1 MLKLHLP
8 KSFFGLTFLFS
19 AVIFCAMFC
28 TVVVSAVVA
37 FFVVRSD
44 IVPTTAEMVP
54 IIWTT
59 CAIVAGLSF
68 PIGALVAV
76 MASKIPLR
84 PIREMIDG
92 MDQLAGGNFH
102 TRISPGPL
110 MSNYPHFVA
119 LTESFNKMAEQLDHT
134 EMLRSDFINHFS
146 HEFKTPI
153 VSIAGFARLL
163 RRGGLT
169 PQQQAEYL
177 EIIEEESKRLSGM
190 ATNVLHLTKIENQT
204 ILTDVTTYNLSEQ
217 LRSCVLLLEDEWTRK
232 DLELDLEFD
241 EFDVTANEELM
252 RQMFINLLDNAIK
265 FSHPGGTLTVAIQS
279 GKNTMQIAI
288 SNEGD
293 PIPVE
298 KREKIFRKFY
308 QGDESHAAQGN
319 GIGLAIV
326 KQVVKLHRGQVL
338 LHCADGVTTFT
349 VELPCGG
356 KEMQR

>member
-1 MLKLHLP
+1 MKGMKLHLP
-8 KSFFGLTFLFS
+8 KTFFGLTFLFT
-19 AVIFCAMFC
+19 VIIFCAMFC
-28 TVVVSAVVA
+28 TVVVSAIVA

-44 IVPTTAEMVP
+44 IIPTTAEMIP

-76 MASKIPLR
+76 VASKIPLR
-84 PIREMIDG
+84 PIREL
-92 MDQLAGGNFH
+92 MDSMDKLASGDFH

-110 MSNYPHFVA
+110 MGNYPHFVA
-119 LTESFNKMAEQLDHT
+119 LTDSFNKMAEQLDHT

-169 PQQQAEYL
+169 PQQQTEYL
-177 EIIEEESKRLSGM
+177 EIIEEESRRLSGM

-232 DLELDLEFD
+232 DLELVLEF
-241 EFDVTANEELM
+241 EEILVQASEELM
-252 RQMFINLLDNAIK
+252 RQVFINLLDNAIK
-265 FSHPGGTLTVAIQS
+265 FSHTGGALTVEIRRDADNIQV
-279 GKNTMQIAI
+279 AV
-288 SNEGD
+288 SNQGD
-293 PIPVE
+293 PIPME
-298 KREKIFRKFY
+298 RQEKIFRKFY
-308 QGDESHAAQGN
+308 QGDESHSTKGN

-326 KQVVKLHRGQVL
+326 KQVAKLHKGTVSVQCREGT
-338 LHCADGVTTFT
+338 TTFT
-349 VELPCGG
+349 LTLP
-356 KEMQR
+356 QT